1 MNRGTRCVPTSCYVF
16 NSSSIEEVN
25 LFAGSSN
32 SITFCIDAGHVIF
45 APIVSIVLTVHIA
58 ICRNHY
64 KLLRCICLYIF
75 AKK

>member
-16 NSSSIEEVN
+16 NSSSIEEINV
-25 LFAGSSN
+25 FAGSST
-32 SITFCIDAGHVIF
+32 SITFCKEAGHVIF
-45 APIVSIVLTVHIA
+45 APIVSIVSPVHIP

-75 AKK
+75 VKK